1 MTLEVSMDR
10 DQVEKKEQVE
20 EEVEQEESESAV
32 DPVDLNRVFNE
43 EERDL
48 NSMFPDGE
56 MRKFLKLVDKN
67 RRSNRR
73 FLKGMKRDK
82 LWEEDE

>member
-1 MTLEVSMDR
+1 MTLEVSMDT
-10 DQVEKKEQVE
+10 DQIEKKEQVKE
-20 EEVEQEESESAV
+20 GEQEESESAV
-32 DPVDLNRVFNE
+32 DPVDLNRVFQE

-56 MRKFLKLVDKN
+56 MRKFLRQVNKN
-67 RRSNRR
+67 RRSNQR

>member
-1 MTLEVSMDR
+1 MDT

-20 EEVEQEESESAV
+20 EVEHEESESAV
-32 DPVDLNRVFNE
+32 ESVDLNRVFQE

-56 MRKFLKLVDKN
+56 MRKFLRQVDKN
-67 RRSNRR
+67 RRSNQR

>member
-1 MTLEVSMDR
+1 MDT
-10 DQVEKKEQVE
+10 DQVEKEEQVE
-20 EEVEQEESESAV
+20 EVQREESKSAT
-32 DPVDLNRVFNE
+32 DPVDLNRVFQE

-56 MRKFLKLVDKN
+56 MRKFLKQVDKN
-67 RRSNRR
+67 RRSNQR

-82 LWEEDE
+82 LWQEDE

>member
-1 MTLEVSMDR
+1 MTLEGSMDT

-20 EEVEQEESESAV
+20 EVEQKESESAV
-32 DPVDLNRVFNE
+32 DPVDLNRVFQE
-43 EERDL
+43 EEHDL

-56 MRKFLKLVDKN
+56 MRKFLRQVDKN
-67 RRSNRR
+67 RRSNQR

-82 LWEEDE
+82 LWEEDD

>member
-1 MTLEVSMDR
+1 MTLEVNMDT

-20 EEVEQEESESAV
+20 EIEQEKSQSAAET
-32 DPVDLNRVFNE
+32 VDLKKVFNE

-48 NSMFPDGE
+48 NSMFPDRE
-56 MRKFLKLVDKN
+56 MRKFLKQVDKN
-67 RRSNRR
+67 RRSNQR